1 MAYCFRIVATIIAGF
16 LQIGVRQ
23 HQENA
28 VLEKKLKCCLC
39 FVLAVYWG

>member
-28 VLEKKLKCCLC
+28 VLGKKT
-39 FVLAVYWG
+39 